1 MKEDI
6 INKII
11 NYNNINNLS
20 WTSVYKEVLKELK
33 LNKEINNQELLHRIV
48 KELTILGYDINPIPF
63 KLDKYK

>member
-11 NYNNINNLS
+11 NYDNKNNLS
-20 WTSVYKEVLKELK
+20 WTSVYKEVLKDLK
-33 LNKEINNQELLHRIV
+33 LDKEINNHELLHSIV
-48 KELTILGYDINPIPF
+48 KELTTLGYDITPIPF